1 MRHDPSLQAQ
11 FVAKRYGWGEFVRKQ
26 GSRVFVGV
34 ALFACAGSAVRRPPY
49 TSHAITRVM
58 VDGGAVDVP
67 VDLLEIPYPPP
78 PARVEVVPET
88 TVTGAVWV
96 DGEWG
101 WTGKRWSWSRG
112 YWSVPPAGAQFA
124 PWLTIRGID
133 GRLYMAKGVWRSA
146 DGKSNL
152 PTPAVVV
159 EAKGA
164 RGAVLNVDGEE
175 EPTGRDVRAPT
186 ERQREDAGP

>member
-1 MRHDPSLQAQ
+1 MSRDPLAPAQ
-11 FVAKRYGWGEFVRKQ
+11 FVAKRYGWGDFVRKQ
-26 GSRVFVGV
+26 SSRAFVGV
-34 ALFACAGSAVRRPPY
+34 ALFACAGSAVRRPTY
-49 TSHAITRVM
+49 TSHATTEVK
-58 VDGGAVDVP
+58 VDGSVVDVP
-67 VDLLEIPYPPP
+67 LDLLEIPYPPP

-112 YWSVPPAGAQFA
+112 YWSVPPAGARFA
-124 PWLTIRGID
+124 PWLTIRGVD

-146 DGKSNL
+146 DGKTDL

-159 EAKGA
+159 EAKGG
-164 RGAVLNVDGEE
+164 RGAVLNADGEE

-186 ERQREDAGP
+186 EREDAGP